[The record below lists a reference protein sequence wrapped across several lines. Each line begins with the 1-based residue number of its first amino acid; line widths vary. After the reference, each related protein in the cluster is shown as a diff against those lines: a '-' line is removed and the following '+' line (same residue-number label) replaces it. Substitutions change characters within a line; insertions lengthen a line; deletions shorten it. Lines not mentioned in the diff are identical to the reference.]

1 MTDMFLE
8 KLEEE
13 GPVELIDKE
22 GSQRV
27 WKQESVVLT
36 LNREPTEC
44 VFTETPKSHMEG
56 SLVPYMPLHIPGLRF
71 SCICSEIY
79 ASIYSS
85 IFKTSPPH
93 CASATITKHAWF

>member
-13 GPVELIDKE
+13 GPVEVINKE
-22 GSQRV
+22 GSQGV

-44 VFTETPKSHMEG
+44 VFTESQSPKSHMEG
-56 SLVPYMPLHIPGLRF
+56 NSVPCMPPHIPGL
-71 SCICSEIY
+71 
-79 ASIYSS
+79 
-85 IFKTSPPH
+85 
-93 CASATITKHAWF
+93 

>member
-13 GPVELIDKE
+13 GPVEVINKE
-22 GSQRV
+22 GSQGV

-44 VFTETPKSHMEG
+44 VFTESQSPKSHMEG
-56 SLVPYMPLHIPGLRF
+56 SSVPCMPPHIPGL
-71 SCICSEIY
+71 
-79 ASIYSS
+79 
-85 IFKTSPPH
+85 
-93 CASATITKHAWF
+93 

>member
-13 GPVELIDKE
+13 GPVEVMDKE
-22 GSQRV
+22 GSQWV

-44 VFTETPKSHMEG
+44 VFTESRKSHMEG
-56 SLVPYMPLHIPGLRF
+56 SSVPCMPPHIPGL
-71 SCICSEIY
+71 
-79 ASIYSS
+79 
-85 IFKTSPPH
+85 
-93 CASATITKHAWF
+93 